1 MKTTTNKKN
10 EHTTTD
16 WWWLNDPYDF
26 LTQKGLKA
34 EENNQMTIMGM
45 RHNFEMTGSEAIR
58 KETAGSE

>member
-1 MKTTTNKKN
+1 MN
-10 EHTTTD
+10 TTTD

-58 KETAGSE
+58 KKTAGSD